1 VFIKGTWEPDLL
13 TCFTK
18 SNWDNGVSIMTRIQ
32 AGQLKNY
39 YLIPGHGKRF
49 FSSPNHSEQ
58 LWGPPS
64 YYLNEELTTNPI

>member
-1 VFIKGTWEPDLL
+1 MFSSPCKSLNVSSTVFIKGTWEPDLL

-39 YLIPGHGKRF
+39 DLIPGHGKRF
-49 FSSPNHSEQ
+49 
-58 LWGPPS
+58 
-64 YYLNEELTTNPI
+64 